1 VALFCADDEECGVAL
16 KVMAVFGTRPEAIKL
31 APVIDELKKRDGV
44 ETRVVITAQ
53 HREMIDQ
60 ALSIFNI
67 VPDIDLDIMRPDQT
81 LDGIVCRSMAG
92 IAPVFD
98 AAPPDIV
105 LVQGD
110 TTSAMA
116 MALAANH
123 RGIKVGHVEA
133 GLRTYDKTQPFP
145 EELNRQLIGR
155 LADLHFAPTET
166 ARENLRRE
174 GTPSDTVFMTGNTVV
189 DALLRISAEL
199 KQPGNKTLQEIDFD
213 GRRVILVTAHRRES
227 FGAPL
232 KNIAAAVR
240 QIAEENADVEIVL
253 PVHPNPRVSS
263 TLRPALED
271 VARIHLVE
279 PLDYP
284 DLVWTLSKCYF
295 AMTDSGGIQ
304 EEAPTFKKPVLV
316 MREKTERPEGVE
328 AGVAKIV
335 GTTVYRLVGAATDL
349 LTNDEVY
356 SRMRAQKNPYGDGRS
371 AQRIAD
377 ILLKL

>member
-1 VALFCADDEECGVAL
+1 MAL
-16 KVMAVFGTRPEAIKL
+16 KVMAIFGTRPEAIKL
-31 APVIDELKKRDGV
+31 APVIDELRKRDGI

-60 ALSIFNI
+60 VLKIFGI
-67 VPDIDLDIMRPDQT
+67 RPDVDLDIMRPNQT
-81 LDGIVCRSMAG
+81 LDDIVCRSMAG
-92 IAPVFD
+92 IAPVFE
-98 AAPPDIV
+98 ATRPDVV

-123 RGIKVGHVEA
+123 RGITVGHVEA

-155 LADLHFAPTET
+155 LADLHFAPTDT
-166 ARENLRRE
+166 AHDNLLRE
-174 GTPSDTVFMTGNTVV
+174 GAPNDRVFMTGNTVV
-189 DALLRISAEL
+189 DALLRVLAEIREPSNQAL
-199 KQPGNKTLQEIDFD
+199 SPINFDNKK
-213 GRRVILVTAHRRES
+213 VILVTAHRRES

-232 KNIAAAVR
+232 QNIAAAVR
-240 QIAEENADVEIVL
+240 QIAAENDDVEIVL
-253 PVHPNPRVSS
+253 PVHPNPRVSEVI
-263 TLRPALED
+263 RPALEN
-271 VARIHLVE
+271 VPRVRLVG

-284 DLVWTLSKCYF
+284 DLIWVLSRCYF

-316 MREKTERPEGVE
+316 MRDKTERPEGIE

-335 GTTVYRLVGAATDL
+335 GTTIYRLVGAATDL
-349 LTNDEVY
+349 LTDDAVY
-356 SRMRAQKNPYGDGRS
+356 SSMRAKKNPYGDGR
-371 AQRIAD
+371 AAVRIVD
-377 ILLKL
+377 CLLTSLSDVAART